1 MEKVLKMK
9 NNKLGNNE
17 NLTEQKVEIKKLN
30 DITPLNSSQNNQTL
44 TNDEKLE
51 RLSKLI
57 QDVEHDLETNDIG
70 KRLIR

>member
-57 QDVEHDLETNDIG
+57 QDVEHDRN
-70 KRLIR
+70 KRYR